1 MLDAITKE
9 MPYGIFLVLF
19 LIYLGILAYTVYRI
33 LIDTHSSAKTLAYL
47 LLIIILPLLGIII
60 YYSFG
65 GDNRHGKSNEEL
77 AEQYRIVSEDFK
89 AFLDDPTESLLL
101 SQREVLGHFTELFRF
116 LRSIGSEKLT
126 ANSFHLLKN
135 GEEKFPE
142 VLQTL
147 EKATEY
153 IHMEYYTWENDVRG
167 NQVKEVLLQKA
178 KEGVTVRVIY
188 DDFGSRGIRKNIV
201 RELADGGVRV
211 YPIIKIKLNKLANRL
226 NHRDHRKIIIV
237 DGHTGFVGG
246 INYSDRYDN
255 SLGNALYWRDTH
267 VKITGPGVMNLQRH
281 FLVNWNFCQD
291 EKLSLEDFDDAVD
304 VPSGPSAMRGL
315 SQILAGGPIFSQ
327 PTIMLGYSRLFTLA
341 REKLYITNPYFI
353 PNDTILDALKKA
365 ALSGVD
371 VRLLLPKE
379 SDSALVG
386 AAASFYFP
394 SLLRAGVRVYLYA
407 KGFIHAKTVVADERV
422 SVIGTANMDIR
433 SFDLNFEIMSIIYS
447 KKLGAEME
455 AMFLQDLE
463 DSEEISLESWNEQ
476 GSLKFL
482 TFATARLV
490 SSLL

>member
-1 MLDAITKE
+1 MLDAIPKD
-9 MPYGIFLVLF
+9 MPYGIFLILF
-19 LIYLGILAYTVYRI
+19 LVYLGILAFTVYRI
-33 LIDTHSSAKTLAYL
+33 LMDTHSSAKTLAYL
-47 LLIIILPLLGIII
+47 LLIIILPVLGIIT
-60 YYSFG
+60 YYSLG
-65 GDNRHGKSNEEL
+65 GNNRHGKSNEQL
-77 AEQYRIVSEDFK
+77 AEQYRKVSEDFK
-89 AFLDDPTESLLL
+89 EFLDDPTESLLL
-101 SQREVLGHFTELFRF
+101 SRREVLGHFTELFRF
-116 LRSIGSEKLT
+116 LRSLGSEKLT
-126 ANSFHLLKN
+126 ANSFQLLRN

-142 VLQTL
+142 VLRIL

-167 NQVKEVLLQKA
+167 NQVKEVLLRKA

-211 YPIIKIKLNKLANRL
+211 HPIIEIKLNKLANRL
-226 NHRDHRKIIIV
+226 NHRDHRKIVIV

-255 SLGNALYWRDTH
+255 SIGNTLYWRDTH

-281 FLVNWNFCQD
+281 FLVNWNFCQE
-291 EKLSLEDFDDAVD
+291 EKLSLEDFDHTIA
-304 VPSGPSAMRGL
+304 VPSNPSAIRGL

-327 PTIMLGYSRLFTLA
+327 PTIMLGYTRLFTLA

-353 PNDTILDALKKA
+353 PNDTILDALKQA

-394 SLLRAGVRVYLYA
+394 SLLRAGVKVYLYT

-433 SFDLNFEIMSIIYS
+433 SFDLNFEIMSVIYS

-455 AMFLQDLE
+455 QMFLQDLE
-463 DSEEISLESWNEQ
+463 DSEEITLEAWNEQ
-476 GSLKFL
+476 SSLKFL
-482 TFATARLV
+482 SFAIARLV